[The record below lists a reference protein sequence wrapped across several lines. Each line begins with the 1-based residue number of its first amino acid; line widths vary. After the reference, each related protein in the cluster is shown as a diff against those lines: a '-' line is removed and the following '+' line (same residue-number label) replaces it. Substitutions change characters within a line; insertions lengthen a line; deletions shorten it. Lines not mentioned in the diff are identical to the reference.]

1 MLFEYETLGSSGCSV
16 IRSTFGA
23 ADCGSAGSLDVSLCA
38 LACAQSSMVDV
49 APFPGLLLL
58 IYQPCG
64 LRHVLVLSRSVRSDW
79 CSMRVLLLGAAH
91 APGHVNACGGR
102 QRGCEILHSLAAR
115 EDVDFQR
122 FFFQNHVRARTRR
135 LGASHGPAQAPAAG
149 VWRQHGGHDW
159 HRKAEQYFTAR
170 KCTAAFEVLPA
181 AATTHL

>member
-1 MLFEYETLGSSGCSV
+1 
-16 IRSTFGA
+16 
-23 ADCGSAGSLDVSLCA
+23 
-38 LACAQSSMVDV
+38 MVDV